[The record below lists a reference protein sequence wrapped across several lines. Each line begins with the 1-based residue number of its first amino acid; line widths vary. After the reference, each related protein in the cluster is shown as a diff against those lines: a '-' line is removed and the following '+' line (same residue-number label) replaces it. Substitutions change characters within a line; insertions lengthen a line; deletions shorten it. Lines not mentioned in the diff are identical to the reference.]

1 MGDIQLVNREQQAV
15 SASFPRP
22 QFIPQP
28 TNFDEAWRISTM
40 LANSDLVPKDYKGKP
55 ENVCVA
61 MQWGADIGL
70 PGLQA
75 LQNIAVIN
83 GRPSIWGDAAKALVL
98 VHPACEDIEERIEGE
113 GDNRTAVCIAKRRGK
128 TPSVQRFSVADAKRA
143 GLWNKAGPW
152 QNYPDRMLQMRS
164 RGFALRDAFPDA
176 LKGLMLAEEAQDIMP
191 IDKPASAEVAA
202 EAANSFMPKAKP
214 AALPADIPHD
224 KAPETIPEQ
233 PASQSV
239 ERKAEAPA
247 APQKA
252 DAPADG
258 VPTLQPGMIRVARTK
273 MEQHGREEAEVV
285 THFGV
290 KTLEEIPVSKVNDL
304 LKYIDKGE

>member
-1 MGDIQLVNREQQAV
+1 MGSIQLAQEAPTVLL
-15 SASFPRP
+15 RP
-22 QFIPQP
+22 QFIPVP
-28 TNFDEAWRISTM
+28 TSFDEAWRISTM

-98 VHPACEDIEERIEGE
+98 VHPACEDIEERTEGE
-113 GDNRTAVCIAKRRGK
+113 GDMRTAICIAKRRGK

-143 GLWNKAGPW
+143 GLWNKSGPW
-152 QNYPDRMLQMRS
+152 QNYPDRMLQMRA

-176 LKGLMLAEEAQDIMP
+176 LKGLVLAEEAQDIP
-191 IDKPASAEVAA
+191 VDAPAAT
-202 EAANSFMPKAKP
+202 EATPQSTDFMPKAKP
-214 AALPADIPHD
+214 AALPADIPHE
-224 KAPETIPEQ
+224 KVPETIPEQ
-233 PASQSV
+233 PASQPV

-247 APQKA
+247 APQK
-252 DAPADG
+252 DGAPADG

-273 MEQHGREEAEVV
+273 MEQHGREEAKVV
-285 THFGV
+285 AHFGV
-290 KTLEEIPVSKVNDL
+290 KALEDIPVSKVNEL

>member
-1 MGDIQLVNREQQAV
+1 MSEIQLVTKDTALV
-15 SASFPRP
+15 APRP

-40 LANSDLVPKDYKGKP
+40 LASSDLVPKDYKGKP

-98 VHPACEDIEERIEGE
+98 VHSACEDIEERIEGE
-113 GDNRTAVCIAKRRGK
+113 GDLRTAICVAKRRGK

-152 QNYPDRMLQMRS
+152 QNYPDRMLQMRA

-176 LKGLMLAEEAQDIMP
+176 LKGLLLAEEAQDIVP
-191 IDKPASAEVAA
+191 ADKPAGVEGKPDSS
-202 EAANSFMPKAKP
+202 NGFMPKARP

-224 KAPETIPEQ
+224 KVPEAVPEQ
-233 PASQSV
+233 PAAQPA
-239 ERKAEAPA
+239 ERQAEKPAPTAQQKA
-247 APQKA
+247 AP
-252 DAPADG
+252 PVEG
-258 VPTLQPGMIRVARTK
+258 EPTLQPGMIRVARTK
-273 MEQHGREEAEVV
+273 MEQHGRAEADVV
-285 THFGV
+285 AHFGV
-290 KTLEEIPVSKVNDL
+290 TALEEIPVSKVNEL